1 MSDRAVPF
9 TLSIKMSQIAR
20 MERVLNLAAS
30 QGRLQSGP
38 NRTNKLAVEL
48 LLQAIATLEQEYVAQ
63 GLIPEAALGA
73 LPSLPIAPTTYAL
86 PLTPQA
92 PQNAPSAASD
102 PAYRAQVRAAHD
114 ARSAQLVGG
123 HYPATSLAELE
134 AAYRAQG
141 AESKPLDPPAGI
153 DWDRAP

>member
-1 MSDRAVPF
+1 MTDRAVPF

-20 MERVLNLAAS
+20 LERVLNLAAS

-38 NRTNKLAVEL
+38 NRTNKLAAEL
-48 LLQAIATLEQEYVAQ
+48 LLQALATLEQEYAAQ
-63 GLIPEAALGA
+63 GLLPEATLGG
-73 LPSLPIAPTTYAL
+73 LPSLPIAPTAYAL
-86 PLTPQA
+86 PLPVQA
-92 PQNAPSAASD
+92 PQSAPSAASD

-114 ARSAQLVGG
+114 ARTARLSGG
-123 HYPATSLAELE
+123 AFTPPTLAELE

-141 AESKPLDPPAGI
+141 AESKPLEAPAGI